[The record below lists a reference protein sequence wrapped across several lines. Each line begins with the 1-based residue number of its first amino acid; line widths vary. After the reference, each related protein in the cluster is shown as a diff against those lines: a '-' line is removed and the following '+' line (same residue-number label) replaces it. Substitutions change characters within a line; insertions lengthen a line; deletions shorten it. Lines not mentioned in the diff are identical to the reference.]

1 MANEVEE
8 KDPLYLALIEKRKA
22 ERRVASASRA
32 LNKAT
37 TEYDRAYRNLY
48 EADKKYF
55 KTHEEWRNK

>member
-22 ERRVASASRA
+22 ECRVVSASRA

-55 KTHEEWRNK
+55 KTYEEWRNK